1 MNSTTPV
8 RAALWARVSTTEQH
22 ASNQSDVLREWAARR
37 GLDIVA
43 EFITED
49 SAWQNGNG
57 TKGKEF
63 DRTRDQLINGARLGH
78 YDVVL
83 VWAVDR
89 LSRRGIEDTLATMR
103 RLYEH
108 GCDIWSHQ
116 EPWLV
121 TSEPRMRELLVSFMA
136 WMAEQESARRSERIK
151 AGVDRRRRDLEAGR
165 EVKGEQRIGGRK
177 AGAKDKRKRSREG
190 YEAAWA
196 PGGALRVA
204 RDARLAAKRA
214 ADAGGQ
220 QDAG

>member
-1 MNSTTPV
+1 
-8 RAALWARVSTTEQH
+8 
-22 ASNQSDVLREWAARR
+22 
-37 GLDIVA
+37 
-43 EFITED
+43 
-49 SAWQNGNG
+49 
-57 TKGKEF
+57 
-63 DRTRDQLINGARLGH
+63 
-78 YDVVL
+78 
-83 VWAVDR
+83 
-89 LSRRGIEDTLATMR
+89 
-103 RLYEH
+103 
-108 GCDIWSHQ
+108 
-116 EPWLV
+116 
-121 TSEPRMRELLVSFMA
+121 MRELLVSFMA

-177 AGAKDKRKRSREG
+177 PGAKDKRKRSREG